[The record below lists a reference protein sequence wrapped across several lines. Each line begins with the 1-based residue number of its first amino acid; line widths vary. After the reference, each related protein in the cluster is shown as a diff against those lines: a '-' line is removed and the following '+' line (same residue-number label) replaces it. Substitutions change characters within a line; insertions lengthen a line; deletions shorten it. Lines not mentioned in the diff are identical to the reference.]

1 MAAQQNLLRA
11 LKLIRL
17 LKQRP
22 GKTLPQLAQLLDCDP
37 RHARRFLDTL
47 EEVGFF
53 VEKEGKRPPRF
64 FLFEDEVLR
73 PHPTSKRK
81 NQKNLALHFSIH
93 KLCGRSILYPLYN
106 PYLLIPVKSNLRKF
120 ETWFLRRAVLI
131 ENAEAQPVFAR
142 DHGRAFCLFNHK
154 LF

>member
-53 VEKEGKRPPRF
+53 VEKEGSRPPRF
-64 FLFEDEVLR
+64 FLFEDER
-73 PHPTSKRK
+73 RK
-81 NQKNLALHFSIH
+81 QAELTTH
-93 KLCGRSILYPLYN
+93 
-106 PYLLIPVKSNLRKF
+106 SN
-120 ETWFLRRAVLI
+120 
-131 ENAEAQPVFAR
+131 
-142 DHGRAFCLFNHK
+142 GLFNQFQTNVYQMIEVVVCCMQLHIK
-154 LF
+154 IQGSSRDP